1 MWGRGPRGSRSGGR
15 ASKAE
20 RPARVPEDQGEG
32 QRLWKHCVGATSGV
46 WVNVR
51 RVRSCEAMKLRS
63 AEAPKHRNAE
73 TPKRR
78 SSEVLKLRNVETL
91 RRRRFWDGEKLRN
104 SETPKRRNAEAPKR
118 RGIVTPRHHGPRRF
132 ISGCEPPKL
141 PRLRSAAASKHENA
155 RNPRNAEALRASEVV
170 RLWLWARGSGGGS
183 VVAANLRT
191 SEPPNRRTAGGH
203 SAHDPEY
210 ANLANSSPERG
221 QQPGEEVNLGGVRR
235 KGCHPRGTESDCS
248 VVAAN
253 CRTAESPNRRIA
265 EAPDRRVA
273 ETPDCRIAE
282 TLDLRITGHL
292 SRRTYEAPKVVRRAP
307 EVVRPIVDV
316 GSEKGLR
323 RLVATRRYW
332 DAYGG
337 TGRNVGASGGMR
349 TGGTGC
355 LQAVGCAEQARKG
368 GVPLTSSPLLAVAP
382 RHSVRRPRRTRGKKI
397 RGSLK
402 LQIDLRGFKSPKRRN
417 SERRNAEIPYTEV
430 PKLRNAETSKLQ
442 NTEVPKSPKF
452 QRPPGSETPKTRG
465 LRPDMFRGFG
475 RGNAGSSAAVYEESA
490 PGCSGSGGVL
500 ERKLKAG
507 VSERSAKDFGGSS
520 AVGTNLRNSERRS
533 AETPDAEAPKRRNSE
548 RRSAEIP
555 NAEAQELRT
564 PKRRN
569 SGHKMAKLRNVKGSC
584 YGSERRN
591 LRNRRNLRD
600 TEAPKSSKTPKISE
614 AIRDVPEA
622 LVTSGRTAEVND
634 QPPAEVRDRP
644 RTCHK
649 GSGKLG
655 IDRIGREGAMAGSV
669 GGSGGKGN
677 GGAFEARPG
686 NHWTSGG
693 AGSARPGQGRK
704 GNENEMAHR
713 AKGWPAEGMGGGVGK
728 GGGEHTATC
737 RTLFS
742 RDPRAHPPASLRR
755 PLHLEHTGRLHGAQ
769 SKPGSGRGAEPAG
782 GDLVLLRLGRGESL
796 ELATTRQRVSTHL
809 GRGES
814 LENEEQQAVRC
825 ILEGSGPGVQGMW
838 GRGPRGSR
846 SGGRASK
853 AERPARVPEDQ
864 GEGQRLWKHCV
875 GATSG
880 VWVNVR
886 RVRSCEAM
894 KLRSAEAPKH
904 RNAETPKRRSSE
916 VLKLRNVETLRRRRF
931 WDGEKLRN
939 SETPKRRNA
948 EAPKRRGIVTPRH
961 HGPRR
966 FISGCEPPKLPRLR
980 SAAASKH
987 ENARNPRNAEALRA
1001 SEVVRLWL

>member
-1 MWGRGPRGSRSGGR
+1 MVP
-15 ASKAE
+15 SKI
-20 RPARVPEDQGEG
+20 
-32 QRLWKHCVGATSGV
+32 
-46 WVNVR
+46 VR
-51 RVRSCEAMKLRS
+51 
-63 AEAPKHRNAE
+63 
-73 TPKRR
+73 
-78 SSEVLKLRNVETL
+78 
-91 RRRRFWDGEKLRN
+91 W
-104 SETPKRRNAEAPKR
+104 
-118 RGIVTPRHHGPRRF
+118 
-132 ISGCEPPKL
+132 
-141 PRLRSAAASKHENA
+141 
-155 RNPRNAEALRASEVV
+155 
-170 RLWLWARGSGGGS
+170 WL
-183 VVAANLRT
+183 
-191 SEPPNRRTAGGH
+191 
-203 SAHDPEY
+203 
-210 ANLANSSPERG
+210 
-221 QQPGEEVNLGGVRR
+221 
-235 KGCHPRGTESDCS
+235 
-248 VVAAN
+248 
-253 CRTAESPNRRIA
+253 RTAEPPNRRIA

-368 GVPLTSSPLLAVAP
+368 GVPLTSSPPLAVAP

-520 AVGTNLRNSERRS
+520 AVGTNLRNSEHRS
-533 AETPDAEAPKRRNSE
+533 AETPNTEAPKRRNSE

-693 AGSARPGQGRK
+693 AGSARPGQGKK

-814 LENEEQQAVRC
+814 LENERSADPCVGVADQRVKHTHQGTA
-825 ILEGSGPGVQGMW
+825 SGKVHT
-838 GRGPRGSR
+838 RGKR
-846 SGGRASK
+846 SGGTRHVGPRPKGFEIRRSSLKGRK
-853 AERPARVPEDQ
+853 AGQ
-864 GEGQRLWKHCV
+864 SSGGSGGNLGGLGQRPEGSELRGYETPK
-875 GATSG
+875 
-880 VWVNVR
+880 R
-886 RVRSCEAM
+886 RSSET
-894 KLRSAEAPKH
+894 PKH

-961 HGPRR
+961 HGPRSAEGFGGCPAVAVNLR
-966 FISGCEPPKLPRLR
+966 IAEIAEGNRRTPRSPKLRAQRSRDSETGQKHRETPSWARGSGGGSVVAANLRTSESPNRRTAGGHSAHDPEYANLANSSPERGQQPGEEVNLGGVRRKGCHPRGTESGGGGGGDERERAEVEASMVPSKIVRWWLRTAEPPNRR
-980 SAAASKH
+980 I
-987 ENARNPRNAEALRA
+987 AEAPDRRVAETPDCRIAETLDLRITGHLSRRTYEA
-1001 SEVVRLWL
+1001 PKVVRRAPEVVRPIVDVGSEKGLRRLVATRRYWDAYGGTGRNVGASGGMRTGGTGCLQAVGCAEQARKGGVPLTAGP